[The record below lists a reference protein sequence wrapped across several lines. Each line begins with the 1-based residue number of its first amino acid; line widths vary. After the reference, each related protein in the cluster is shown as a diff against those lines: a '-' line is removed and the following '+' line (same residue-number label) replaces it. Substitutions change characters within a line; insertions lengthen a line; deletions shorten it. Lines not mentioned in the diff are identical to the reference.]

1 MKAALQRVEPPI
13 LVAVLAVFA
22 FYFYLAGFNENGLFF
37 LILTLFAYF
46 LTFESVASV
55 AGLVI
60 LGIVGLTVVVTSQTA
75 VSQLVDF
82 LTLYGSSFL
91 LASLRRGVTVI
102 GSISAFIM
110 GSVAFF
116 YHGAAQAVLLIAL
129 ALAWRHVKKFVNH
142 LDGITTGT
150 MFVLLSVPFFYAM
163 VTSMNFAL
171 GLPFLGYAL
180 SYATFVV
187 GNVLGFKRYY
197 RRSQKALL
205 WVSGLSAYTALVLS
219 LTLPSSIAEAVGSNY
234 QTVVSATVFLALF
247 SIGPTLR
254 LPSYHYSLVAL
265 GGAILLMDVAAVF
278 LTMVPPEVWF
288 AVYTP
293 LLTLAVTAPYAYWK
307 VYSGGYSGPIIQP
320 LRHGPVRFIIKGVPP
335 SAKAKVK
342 VGNKVCEGN
351 PEIKCDTFGIWV
363 AYPVIVAGNV
373 YEATNPGSSGYVS
386 PGDVVTLHYTVVAAL
401 KRPQAP
407 QSPQTT
413 AKNTVI
419 PSRPLTKVQVP
430 QYFDPNY
437 FIGKRLGVY
446 QVESLIGTGGM
457 GYVYLGSTGSGRYA
471 IKLLKLERGNPR
483 AYFEELFTEANNLV
497 NLSNHPKVVK
507 IYAVNV
513 DLNVIQ
519 AAIGG
524 DLSMYYVDP
533 PRIVMEYMEGGSLDR
548 YLYDDTY
555 YYSSSWE
562 AAVRNAVTSVAE
574 ALSYIHS
581 KGYVHLDVKPQ
592 NIFLSTRP
600 QSPSDI
606 LGTTFKLGD
615 LGSAIRTGRP
625 VQQLTIE
632 YSPPE
637 AYLDPAT
644 PTMDMF
650 ALGVTLYVLL
660 TRKNDRP
667 DLQAMNE
674 AFDCYVN
681 NDMDCVRTK
690 VNEARSLLAAWDVNL
705 PEPYRS
711 VIKALTDPEPIKRPT
726 SIDIM
731 KMLRK

>member
-1 MKAALQRVEPPI
+1 M
-13 LVAVLAVFA
+13 
-22 FYFYLAGFNENGLFF
+22 
-37 LILTLFAYF
+37 AYM
-46 LTFESVASV
+46 S
-55 AGLVI
+55 
-60 LGIVGLTVVVTSQTA
+60 
-75 VSQLVDF
+75 
-82 LTLYGSSFL
+82 L
-91 LASLRRGVTVI
+91 L
-102 GSISAFIM
+102 
-110 GSVAFF
+110 
-116 YHGAAQAVLLIAL
+116 L
-129 ALAWRHVKKFVNH
+129 ALA
-142 LDGITTGT
+142 
-150 MFVLLSVPFFYAM
+150 VP
-163 VTSMNFAL
+163 
-171 GLPFLGYAL
+171 P
-180 SYATFVV
+180 
-187 GNVLGFKRYY
+187 NVLE
-197 RRSQKALL
+197 
-205 WVSGLSAYTALVLS
+205 VS
-219 LTLPSSIAEAVGSNY
+219 GSNY
-234 QTVVSATVFLALF
+234 QLILGADVFLALF
-247 SIGPTLR
+247 GLGPVLR
-254 LPSYHYSLVAL
+254 LSSYRYSTLAL
-265 GGAILLMDVAAVF
+265 GWTAVLLGIAAAVM
-278 LTMVPPEVWF
+278 LTVPREVWF

-293 LLTLAVTAPYAYWK
+293 LLPLGIAAPYAYWK
-307 VYSGGYSGPIIQP
+307 VYRAGYSGPIIQP
-320 LRHGPVRFIIKGVPP
+320 LRHGPVRFIIRGVPP

-342 VGNKVCEGN
+342 VGNKLCEGN

-386 PGDVVTLHYTVVAAL
+386 PGDVVTLQYTLVATL
-401 KRPQAP
+401 IRPQAP
-407 QSPQTT
+407 QSPQTP
-413 AKNTVI
+413 AKNTVV

-457 GYVYLGSTGSGRYA
+457 GYVYLGTTGSGRYA
-471 IKLLKLERGNPR
+471 IKLLKLERGNSR
-483 AYFEELFTEANNLV
+483 SYFEELFTEANNLV

-519 AAIGG
+519 AAVGG

-711 VIKALTDPEPIKRPT
+711 VIKALTDPEPLKRPT